1 MRTTFRHII
10 AATAAILTLFSC
22 AKDLPVVETPAPG
35 TDEDPGRVITA
46 SFSPA
51 TKTQPG
57 TDGLTPMFTDGDLI
71 KVSNGTAAPQVCTVR
86 VNGKGSGS
94 VAFFRTTLTGPLK
107 AVYPADAAVL
117 SGNTITGVSVL
128 SNPSGKFRDAN
139 IAMAENVTTEARFH
153 NKATILRFY
162 VDASIGVKSIK
173 ITSTENIATGSKTI
187 TVDAGTSTLDQITD
201 DPEKRL
207 CYVPVL
213 KGVNTHHMT
222 FVSETTGQGQGTV
235 TKTMTSDNT
244 LEEGKMYNIFIP
256 YYIDLGTAGKWGYC
270 NVGAFLPEEVGC
282 SFTWGATKGYRPASD
297 KTFEEGHSFVI
308 GNDPLY
314 NGTKYTKYTT
324 GTGGDGKTVLELVD
338 DAACANWGDSWH
350 LPTGDNSSGDFHT
363 LLASTYWLYVDD
375 DKGCYVFLPSDYGT
389 AGKNK
394 VVTSIDEATKAKA
407 KLFFP
412 ATGAGRH
419 DSSDTLER
427 RDLKDGHYWTSWL
440 SNSDNQKAYYMKFTR
455 SLFSNS
461 DNNNGT
467 DVLHVTSYDR
477 FLGRSIRP
485 IYDGFSVEGELSDYE
500 QEEFKE
506 VPQDA
511 PLTGV
516 FTVSKGP
523 DGVAG
528 TTDDVKVK
536 FSKGNLRYTIAT
548 SQWSFFEHQ
557 YDCGP
562 ANYADGHD
570 KEISLFTWG
579 KSFWS
584 YVPDGA
590 GYYEG
595 FEDISGTTR
604 DWGTG
609 KWRTLTYDE
618 WIYLLNS
625 RSQTASHRGYAK
637 AKLWN
642 GVKGVILFPD
652 DYPGTVGNSDG
663 IQVYPANPFPTTP
676 IPQSEWTDLESKG
689 VVFLPAA
696 GQRDKDAVK
705 QHSSGENSH
714 VEYWSSTPHE
724 DISNSYFVHIG
735 DNSTYRDYP
744 GSSSSDIKT
753 FFRDCGMSVR
763 LVTDVAP

>member
-35 TDEDPGRVITA
+35 TGEDGERVITA

-51 TKTQPG
+51 TKTQPD

-86 VNGKGSGS
+86 VNGKGSGR

-162 VDASIGVKSIK
+162 VDALIGVKSIK

-222 FVSETTGQGQGTV
+222 FESETTGQGQGTV

-256 YYIDLGTAGKWGYC
+256 YYIDLGTVGKWGYC
-270 NVGAFLPEEVGC
+270 NVGAFLPEERGWFF
-282 SFTWGATKGYRPASD
+282 SWGNTKGYIEFSD
-297 KTFEEGHSFVI
+297 NES
-308 GNDPLY
+308 DY
-314 NGTKYTKYTT
+314 NSRRD
-324 GTGGDGKTVLELVD
+324 GDGVDIKNAKTNIPVD
-338 DAACANWGDSWH
+338 PKYDAACKHWGEGWRMFTYAEYNALANGTTSTWGPINGKD
-350 LPTGDNSSGDFHT
+350 GRK
-363 LLASTYWLYVDD
+363 YI
-375 DKGCYVFLPSDYGT
+375 DKGNADKYVFLP
-389 AGKNK
+389 
-394 VVTSIDEATKAKA
+394 VT
-407 KLFFP
+407 FP
-412 ATGAGRH
+412 N
-419 DSSDTLER
+419 
-427 RDLKDGHYWTSWL
+427 DGS
-440 SNSDNQKAYYMKFTR
+440 AYYWSSTWANDVAAWNLYF
-455 SLFSNS
+455 FSSNANKLNS
-461 DNNNGT
+461 
-467 DVLHVTSYDR
+467 SR
-477 FLGRSIRP
+477 FWRGRTIRP
-485 IYDGFSVEGELSDYE
+485 IYDEFSVEGELSDYGHK
-500 QEEFKE
+500 EFE
-506 VPQDA
+506 GVPQDA
-511 PLTGV
+511 PLSGV
-516 FTVSKGP
+516 FTVNKGP

-528 TTDDVKVK
+528 TADDVKVK

-618 WIYLLNS
+618 WIYLLDS
-625 RSQTASHRGYAK
+625 RSKTGINRGYVK

-642 GVKGVILFPD
+642 GIQGVIIFPD
-652 DYPGTVGNSDG
+652 DYPTQVENESG
-663 IQVYPANPFPTTP
+663 ISIYIGAEFPTTVV
-676 IPQSEWTDLESKG
+676 SEARWAELESAG

-696 GQRDKDAVK
+696 GERERNSIQNYSGGRD
-705 QHSSGENSH
+705 SH
-714 VEYWSSTPHE
+714 VEYWSSTP
-724 DISNSYFVHIG
+724 DPYNVSNSYSIRIG
-735 DNSTYRDYP
+735 DLPSAGYNDYP
-744 GSSSSDIKT
+744 GQTYYSPSWVRKS
-753 FFRDCGMSVR
+753 GLSVR
-763 LVTDVAP
+763 LVTDAAP